1 MRSSGNR
8 CMGSNPIFSAW
19 DATVCGVLFF
29 GRNRERNIFGCVWMC
44 DGNVQTGC
52 KAAPESGADII
63 FIEKR
68 RSYMRAKQCAAL
80 LISQ

>member
-1 MRSSGNR
+1 
-8 CMGSNPIFSAW
+8 
-19 DATVCGVLFF
+19 
-29 GRNRERNIFGCVWMC
+29 VWMC

-68 RSYMRAKQCAAL
+68 RSYLRAKQCAAL
-80 LISQ
+80 LSSQ